1 MHHPPLGWF
10 HLDPTFY
17 GRIAGGVRGTLLVN
31 SLYVHI
37 VDKSLQSIWDIL
49 ISYRVGQRNP
59 EKNIWWYLYQIYIL
73 EITSNWTFY
82 DHFHVRLLDILFQ
95 FEHPN
100 PNEIVEPC
108 VKPLVR
114 TCSPFSIRSVRYL
127 LEVFSQSGV
136 TYQRMFI
143 GPNSF
148 CATPIMVHDIHS
160 KRARGPDIL
169 ISQQLEV
176 PLMEHRLS

>member
-1 MHHPPLGWF
+1 MIIF
-10 HLDPTFY
+10 HARLSFLDT
-17 GRIAGGVRGTLLVN
+17 
-31 SLYVHI
+31 
-37 VDKSLQSIWDIL
+37 
-49 ISYRVGQRNP
+49 
-59 EKNIWWYLYQIYIL
+59 
-73 EITSNWTFY
+73 
-82 DHFHVRLLDILFQ
+82 LFQ

-100 PNEIVEPC
+100 PGEVVESC

-127 LEVFSQSGV
+127 PEVFSQSGE

-143 GPNSF
+143 GSNSF

-160 KRARGPDIL
+160 KRARGADIL

-176 PLMEHRLS
+176 PLMAHRLS